1 MSDLYFYITI
11 SIFSSLEYLGY
22 EFLGLEYLVRM
33 MPPLSVMNVIYLSMT
48 LSIYLSI
55 SLYLPLYNSTCID
68 IIYYI
73 LLDIIRYI
81 YILQITMFTKDKIE
95 LLCH

>member
-33 MPPLSVMNVIYLSMT
+33 MPPLSVMNVIYLSMNLSIY

-81 YILQITMFTKDKIE
+81 YIYYKSLCSLKIR
-95 LLCH
+95 

>member
-1 MSDLYFYITI
+1 MYKIQIKIVCQICISILL

-55 SLYLPLYNSTCID
+55 YLFLCIFLS
-68 IIYYI
+68 II
-73 LLDIIRYI
+73 LRV
-81 YILQITMFTKDKIE
+81 
-95 LLCH
+95 

>member
-1 MSDLYFYITI
+1 MYKIQIKIVCQICISILL

-48 LSIYLSI
+48 LSIYLFLCIFLSI
-55 SLYLPLYNSTCID
+55 
-68 IIYYI
+68 I
-73 LLDIIRYI
+73 LRV
-81 YILQITMFTKDKIE
+81 
-95 LLCH
+95 